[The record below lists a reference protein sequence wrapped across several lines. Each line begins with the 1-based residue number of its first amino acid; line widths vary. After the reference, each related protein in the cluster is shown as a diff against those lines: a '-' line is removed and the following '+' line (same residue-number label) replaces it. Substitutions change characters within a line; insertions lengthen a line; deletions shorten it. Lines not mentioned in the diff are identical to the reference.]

1 MASFHHSYDCFILR
15 GRAGNQILQRITL
28 RDTRYQ
34 KDMIAIPETIAGSWS
49 VQRRQFT
56 VEEQRIAF
64 KLTAYIRF
72 TPLVLTNSE
81 YPGTHTR
88 LVRLWNLGLPARNGL
103 EVPVGCVLNG
113 GGLQDFNR
121 YITDY
126 NTPERLDWIHPYFS
140 ATTIRPELMR
150 EATREATHNAVQT
163 SSSSISISYSFT
175 AGVVP
180 PRLSTVPL
188 QRTTAT
194 PATPATP
201 ATTAAPTLFSTVQAL
216 KPFVARVLAEAA
228 RNKAEECPITLD
240 SMASCR
246 KLYVPTCGHVCS
258 DAGCM
263 TLLTCPV
270 CRERTAWTPVE
281 LTT

>member
-1 MASFHHSYDCFILR
+1 MASFHHSYDCFIVR

-64 KLTAYIRF
+64 KFTAYIRF

-150 EATREATHNAVQT
+150 EARQEATQPAV
-163 SSSSISISYSFT
+163 SSSVSVSYSFT
-175 AGVVP
+175 VGAPLVP
-180 PRLSTVPL
+180 RVISAPAAQPVPHAL
-188 QRTTAT
+188 P
-194 PATPATP
+194 PATFL
-201 ATTAAPTLFSTVQAL
+201 PTFPPPL

-281 LTT
+281 FTT